1 MLGPRDLRFFMEVS
15 RTLNVTRA
23 SERLG
28 MSQPAISHF
37 LKRLEAELGASLF
50 ERSKTGLTLTP
61 AGRRLQESAREL
73 LGEWDRLL
81 GAVREDEGRLSGLY
95 RIGCHPAVGS
105 YTLPG
110 LVTDLQERHPAIEF
124 HFRHGLSRHVAE
136 DVISHRL
143 DLGIVVNP
151 PAHPDLVIR
160 ELCTDEITLWSRK
173 GRPKAMPLICDP
185 ELAQVQWILKEVG
198 RSLKGAFTRRIESSS
213 LEVIARLTDAG
224 CGVGVLPARVV
235 RALASDSVVRH
246 PGSWPVFK
254 DRVCLVYRAGL
265 QRSRAAKAII
275 DSVIRTAPRA

>member
-37 LKRLEAELGASLF
+37 LKRLENEIGASLF

-61 AGRRLQESAREL
+61 AGRKLQESAREL

-95 RIGCHPAVGS
+95 RIGCHPAVGA

-110 LVTDLQERHPAIEF
+110 LVKDLQAKHPAIEF

-160 ELCTDEITLWSRK
+160 ELCTDEITLWAKK
-173 GRPKAMPLICDP
+173 GVKKGPLICDP
-185 ELAQVQWILKEVG
+185 ELAQVQWISKELS
-198 RSLKGAFTRRIESSS
+198 RKEKPFTRRIESSS
-213 LEVIARLTDAG
+213 LEVIAKLTDAG
-224 CGVGVLPARVV
+224 CGIGVLPERVV
-235 RALASDSVVRH
+235 KALTTSVVRL
-246 PGSWPVFK
+246 PGSWPVFN
-254 DRVCLVYRAGL
+254 DRICLVYRAGL

-275 DSVIRTAPRA
+275 DSVIRTAPR

>member
-1 MLGPRDLRFFMEVS
+1 MEVS

-37 LKRLEAELGASLF
+37 LKRLENELGASLF

-61 AGRRLQESAREL
+61 AGRRLQESARDL

-81 GAVREDEGRLSGLY
+81 GAVREGEDELSGFF
-95 RIGCHPAVGS
+95 RIGCHTAVGC
-105 YTLPG
+105 YYLPD
-110 LVTDLQERHPAIEF
+110 LVADLEEKHPQIEF

-136 DVISHRL
+136 DLISHRL

-151 PAHPDLVIR
+151 PSHPDLVIR
-160 ELCTDEITLWSRK
+160 ELCTDEIALWSRRGHK
-173 GRPKAMPLICDP
+173 GTRLILDP
-185 ELAQVQWILKEVG
+185 ELAQVQWILKELG
-198 RSLKGAFTRRIESSS
+198 KKKSPFKRRIESSS

-224 CGVGVLPARVV
+224 CGVGLLPARIVK
-235 RALASDSVVRH
+235 ALAPNVTKH
-246 PGSWPVFK
+246 PGTWPVYK
-254 DRVCLVYRAGL
+254 DKVCLVYRAGL

-275 DSVIRTAPRA
+275 DSVVRTAPK